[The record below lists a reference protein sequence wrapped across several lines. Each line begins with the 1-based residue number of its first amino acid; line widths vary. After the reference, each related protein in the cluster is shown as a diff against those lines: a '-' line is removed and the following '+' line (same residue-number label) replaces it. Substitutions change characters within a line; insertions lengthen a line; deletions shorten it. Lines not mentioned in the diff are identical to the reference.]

1 MLFGI
6 QTIQA
11 GRRIAVWNQRGEV
24 RLVDGPRRF
33 WLWRETV
40 CPLIQHSA
48 REGEY
53 LIITHRDGLVEHRA
67 GPVMVWQHPVD
78 HISIQ
83 KAEAIAISAHEA
95 VVVYGKDG
103 ERVQRR
109 IVKGPAQFVPGSG
122 EWLHQ
127 FSWHGADPKRP
138 ERKVPHAL
146 RFERL
151 RVIPDQMYIEIE
163 SVRTADDAL
172 IAVRFMLFFELA
184 NIEHML
190 DQTHDP
196 IADLVNALTADVI
209 EFAAARTFD
218 AFKSDTEQLN
228 QLGTFVQLQGR
239 AERIGYRIGKVVYR
253 GYAASQQLQAM
264 HDHAI
269 EARTQL
275 RLEAETEAQAQELA
289 DLKLKREQD
298 RAAQRQAMEQDAA
311 RHTASLERLQEEE
324 RIVRQQLAA
333 DAQRSQRDADHG
345 QHLRHRQELD
355 RQRLAY
361 TTGLREAGVDL
372 TRWMVA
378 KYQHPDRLIRIE
390 GGRDNLQLQMAET

>member
-6 QTIQA
+6 HTIRA
-11 GRRIAVWNQRGEV
+11 GERVAVWNQNGEV
-24 RLVDGPRRF
+24 RLIDGPRRF

-40 CPLIQHSA
+40 RPLIQHSA
-48 REGEY
+48 KEGEY
-53 LIITHRDGLVEHRA
+53 LIITYRDGRVEHRA
-67 GPVMVWQHPVD
+67 GPAMVWQHPVD
-78 HISIQ
+78 HV
-83 KAEAIAISAHEA
+83 AVERTNAIAISAHEA
-95 VVVYGKDG
+95 VVVYGKEGDQIRR
-103 ERVQRR
+103 RVVR
-109 IVKGPAQFVPGSG
+109 GPAQFVPGSG

-146 RFERL
+146 RFEKL
-151 RVIPDQMYIEIE
+151 RIIPDQMYIEVD

-172 IAVRFMLFFELA
+172 IAVRFMLFFEMA
-184 NIEHML
+184 DIERML

-196 IADLVNALTADVI
+196 VADLVNALTADVI

-218 AFKSDTEQLN
+218 AFKADTEQLN
-228 QLGTFVQLQGR
+228 LIGTFAQLQGR

-298 RAAQRQAMEQDAA
+298 RAAQHQAMEQDAA
-311 RHTASLERLQEEE
+311 RHTANLERMQTEE
-324 RIVRQQLAA
+324 RIVRERLAA
-333 DAQRSQRDADHG
+333 DAERVRRDADHG

-361 TTGLREAGVDL
+361 TTGMREAGVDL

-378 KYQHPDRLIRIE
+378 RYQHPDRLIRIE
-390 GGRDNLQLQMAET
+390 GGRDNLQLQMAEA